1 MLANFTVRMILMGL
15 AVASLTPATLFAQ
28 TPPPKTETE
37 LVAAGNKPLTGQ
49 QISALVLGNTAY
61 IVFLVPVGTAP
72 AGTQIMAFYR
82 DARSRVVAPRAG
94 SVAFKKFEA
103 KWWVEGNQLCHEVQV
118 VGQGTTCLLV
128 YQTSSAIYLCKDG
141 NCRQMWRM
149 VPGNPE
155 KL

>member
-1 MLANFTVRMILMGL
+1 MLANFSVRMILMGL

-28 TPPPKTETE
+28 TPPPKNETE
-37 LVAAGNKPLTGQ
+37 LVAAGNKPLAGQ

-61 IVFLVPVGTAP
+61 IVYLAPVGTAP
-72 AGTQIMAFYR
+72 AGTQITAFYR
-82 DARSRVVAPRAG
+82 DARIRVVAPRAG
-94 SVAFKKFEA
+94 SAAFKNFEA
-103 KWWVEGNQLCHEVQV
+103 KWWIEGNQLCHQQV
-118 VGQGTTCLLV
+118 VAAQGTSCSSL

-141 NCRQMWRM
+141 NCRQMWRI